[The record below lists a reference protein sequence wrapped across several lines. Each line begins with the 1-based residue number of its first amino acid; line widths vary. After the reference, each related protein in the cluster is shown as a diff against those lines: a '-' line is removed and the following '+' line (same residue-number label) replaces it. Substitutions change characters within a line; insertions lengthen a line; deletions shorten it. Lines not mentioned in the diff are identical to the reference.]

1 MILVD
6 VYVPAMDDDYDFMVD
21 ENVAVGQI
29 VTEIG
34 GMISKKVK
42 ETLLE
47 QDADFQLYSM
57 NTRTLLNSGQSLYMN
72 NVTDGCRLL
81 LV

>member
-6 VYVPAMDDDYDFMVD
+6 VYVPAMDDNYDFMVD

-57 NTRTLLNSGQSLYMN
+57 NTRTLMNSGQSLYMN

-81 LV
+81 LE

>member
-6 VYVPAMDDDYDFMVD
+6 VYVPAMDDNYDFMVD
-21 ENVAVGQI
+21 ENVAVSQI

-57 NTRTLLNSGQSLYMN
+57 NTGTLLNSGQSLYMN

>member
-6 VYVPAMDDDYDFMVD
+6 VYVPAMDDNYDFMVD

-34 GMISKKVK
+34 GMISKKVN

>member
-6 VYVPAMDDDYDFMVD
+6 VYVPAMDDNYDFMVD

>member
-6 VYVPAMDDDYDFMVD
+6 VYVPAMDDNYDFMVD

-42 ETLLE
+42 ETLLD

>member
-6 VYVPAMDDDYDFMVD
+6 VYVPAMDDNYDFMVD

-47 QDADFQLYSM
+47 QDADFELYSM
-57 NTRTLLNSGQSLYMN
+57 NTRTILNSWQSLYMN

>member
-6 VYVPAMDDDYDFMVD
+6 VYVPAMDGNYDFMVD

>member
-6 VYVPAMDDDYDFMVD
+6 VYVPAMDDNYDFMVD
-21 ENVAVGQI
+21 ENVAVSQI

-42 ETLLE
+42 ETLPE